1 LSNLPPHAVKC
12 LIRRI
17 NANTT
22 LAALKTHW
30 GGVAKEYQHHPDVE
44 AAKEAR
50 KAALS

>member
-1 LSNLPPHAVKC
+1 

-30 GGVAKEYQHHPDVE
+30 GGVAREYRENPDVK